1 MNSCAAERQ
10 DHSERLLLTV
20 GEMARALA
28 LSKATAERL
37 VARGAIATIRIGRC
51 RRVTRAA
58 LEAYIAERE
67 RAENETGE

>member
-1 MNSCAAERQ
+1 MHTYTGEQ
-10 DHSERLLLTV
+10 DNGGRLLLTV
-20 GEMARALA
+20 GEVARALS

-58 LEAYIAERE
+58 LEAYIAELE
-67 RAENETGE
+67 RTTSEMRK